1 MTHDEDILLL
11 RTLSALW
18 RVVLWVDDV
27 QCDQILYYRYLNSA
41 CVWAYACVFAGQET
55 MTVDESPPRNQGYTT
70 TITELD
76 WTLDKYTDTDDDVFR
91 RTQYEGWWLLCGVS
105 ECWWLY
111 SGCSGWFII
120 AA

>member
-18 RVVLWVDDV
+18 RIVLWVDDV

-55 MTVDESPPRNQGYTT
+55 MTVDECPPRNQGYTT

-76 WTLDKYTDTDDDVFR
+76 WTGHWTNTQTQTMMYLDGHNMKGGGFCV
-91 RTQYEGWWLLCGVS
+91 G
-105 ECWWLY
+105 
-111 SGCSGWFII
+111 
-120 AA
+120 